1 MRRILVTVSMGIV
14 FSCSLFGRNVT
25 RDSIVVGAVSFDTL
39 AHAKIAVDSNSKNE
53 VNTLTARQD
62 TEAVRLTTAADSSAA
77 RKDTAIEETQAK
89 KVTPPEPTGLSA
101 APTSA
106 DPNGYKEAHWGT
118 SLENVRKYLLS
129 HEGVD
134 DNDLHDITN
143 GFEYRGSLAGVDAS
157 FAYQFDNNRLFIV
170 RLTPKVKAVS
180 KFDYLD
186 SFDSYRTILETK
198 YGKPARSGFSKV
210 DESYLSTVE
219 SIQLGF
225 AKKYVLWV
233 FDRSYIV
240 LALVGRDKQLSIHI
254 TYVSRAIF
262 DEMTSRIETLKL
274 EDF

>member
-1 MRRILVTVSMGIV
+1 MLRTLVVLLMGMAL
-14 FSCSLFGRNVT
+14 SCSLSAQSAKS
-25 RDSIVVGAVSFDTL
+25 DSTVKGTAVPDTL
-39 AHAKIAVDSNSKNE
+39 ASAKSMTDSVSKKAIDTLALRKDTTAVQVSIASD
-53 VNTLTARQD
+53 
-62 TEAVRLTTAADSSAA
+62 TTAA
-77 RKDTAIEETQAK
+77 RRDTAGQESPAK
-89 KVTPPEPTGLSA
+89 RIPPPEVIGLSP
-101 APTSA
+101 APTTA
-106 DPNGYKEAHWGT
+106 DPNGYKDAHWGM
-118 SLENVRKYLLS
+118 SLENVRKYLVS

-134 DNDLHDITN
+134 DNDIQGVTN
-143 GFEYRGSLAGVDAS
+143 GFEYQGSLAGVGAS

-170 RLTPKVKAVS
+170 RLSPKIKAVS

-186 SFDSYRTILETK
+186 SFDSYRMILETK
-198 YGKPARSGFSKV
+198 YGKPTRSGFSKV
-210 DESYLSTVE
+210 DESYLSTIE

-225 AKKYVLWV
+225 AKKYVLWT